1 MFAFLYLHLQPTD
14 WLNREVTH
22 LATATELQLSGA
34 PVTQM

>member
-22 LATATELQLSGA
+22 HATATEPRLLGA